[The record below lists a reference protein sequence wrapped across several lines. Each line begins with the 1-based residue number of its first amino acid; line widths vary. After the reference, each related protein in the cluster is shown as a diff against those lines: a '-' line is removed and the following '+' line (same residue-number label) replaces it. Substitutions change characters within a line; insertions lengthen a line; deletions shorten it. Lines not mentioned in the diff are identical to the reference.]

1 MTVEHPLWGV
11 TPAATADVPHVR
23 GTAPPTVSK
32 SYVGRQTPF
41 REPTPI
47 GEVALL
53 SFDSNEQRP
62 NERWAIGEECPL
74 VGWDRFAGFGAGGF
88 DAESQPAS

>member
-1 MTVEHPLWGV
+1 MTVEHPVRGV
-11 TPAATADVPHVR
+11 TPAPTADVPHVR

-32 SYVGRQTPF
+32 PYVGRQTPF
-41 REPTPI
+41 RDPTPI
-47 GEVALL
+47 GEAALL

-62 NERWAIGEECPL
+62 NEWWAIGGECPL
-74 VGWDRFAGFGAGGF
+74 VDWDHFPGFQAGGS